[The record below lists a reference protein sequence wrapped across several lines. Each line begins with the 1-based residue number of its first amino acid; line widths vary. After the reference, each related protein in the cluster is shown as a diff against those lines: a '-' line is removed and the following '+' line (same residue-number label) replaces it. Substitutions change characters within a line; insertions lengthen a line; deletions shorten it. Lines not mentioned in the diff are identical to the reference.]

1 MTQTIEL
8 PILNFKAQQ
17 AIFDDPTRYKIVAKG
32 RRFGLTRGAAHDFI
46 LCALQKKFKQ
56 GLWVDTIN
64 SNIERYVERYFMP
77 ALHKLPSHMYNW
89 RKQQKILEIN
99 GRFIDFRS
107 VDKPENIEGFGYDK
121 VFLNEAGI
129 ILRDEYLWNNA
140 VRPMLWD
147 FKPSVV
153 IGGTPKGRGVFYQL
167 YQYGLS
173 EDEEDYKS
181 FHFSSFDNPYL
192 PQEVLKEDMKK
203 MPEAVIKQEIYAE
216 FVDDAGVVFRNI
228 RDIAIS
234 HFQPPRPGHDYVLG
248 VDLAKYQDFT
258 VIAVYDVGTHEQVYQ
273 DRFKNYDWVFQRK
286 KIKEVSKH
294 FNGATVYLDATGVGD
309 PVNDELTAD
318 GVPVIPIKFTNE
330 IKKQLIEKIVL
341 WNDLKRFKILPIA
354 ESINEFSQFTY
365 EVTAHGNIRYEA
377 PVGLNDDI
385 VMAHALAIHSMYDT
399 TKVGEPRERS
409 PLSQLFRAQSQ
420 HLEENWDQYDYE
432 EYPEQG

>member
-1 MTQTIEL
+1 MSQTIEL
-8 PILNFKAQQ
+8 PILNFAAQQ
-17 AIFDDPTRYKIVAKG
+17 AIFDDPTRYKIIAKG

-46 LCALQKKFKQ
+46 LSALQKKFKQ

-77 ALHKLPSHMYNW
+77 ALTKLPSSMYKW

-173 EDEEDYKS
+173 EDEPDYKS

-192 PQEVLKEDMKK
+192 PKEIVQEDMKK

-228 RDIAIS
+228 QYIATA
-234 HFQPPRPGHDYVLG
+234 HFQRPKSGHDYVMG

-258 VIAVYDVGTHEQVYQ
+258 VIVVYDVATHEQVYQ

-286 KIKEVSKH
+286 KIREISKH
-294 FNGATVYLDATGVGD
+294 FNSALVYLDATGVGD
-309 PVNDELTAD
+309 PVNDELAAD
-318 GVPVIPIKFTNE
+318 GVPVVPIKFTNE
-330 IKKQLIEKIVL
+330 IKKQLIEKLVL
-341 WNDLKRFKILPIA
+341 WNDLKRFKILPIT
-354 ESINEFSQFTY
+354 ESINEFSSFTY
-365 EVTAHGNIRYEA
+365 EVSRSGRMLYEA
-377 PVGLNDDI
+377 PTGLNDDI

-399 TKVGEPRERS
+399 TKVGEPRQRS
-409 PLSQLFRAQSQ
+409 ELSQIFQAQAK
-420 HLEENWDQYDYE
+420 HLEETWDQYDYE
-432 EYPEQG
+432 DYPENG